1 MKKTITLLG
10 SLFLL
15 SALVACNANPT
26 FYEFKVKDVEG
37 AFDFHTELQNKY
49 INSEDYS
56 STNGIAAGS
65 SSKEQ
70 PLPIAINWEGS
81 KSNTNKKPKY
91 FIVDIYEGNSETPWY
106 TRSNITNFDQDE
118 FYNFKLDTEYQYQVT
133 AYYSDALQFKSEKK
147 AFRTT
152 DKGPRNLYVNNVMNI
167 RDLGGHGIKQGLIY
181 RSGRFNEDEDLDGA
195 SLLDEQSKD
204 VLLNTLK
211 IKTEVDLRRPGENG
225 NIKASPLGETVSYNH
240 LPMYYGGENV
250 LTYVGERNSFLYDN
264 PARIKEFFEL
274 LSDRNNYPIDFHC
287 AIGKDRTGCMAY
299 LIEALCGIEEE
310 YLYRD
315 YLFSNFAKIS
325 GICKTEDID
334 DRYGATLKAYE
345 GETLQEKTYNYLNKV
360 IGVST
365 EKLDEIKDILI
376 DK

>member
-26 FYEFKVKDVEG
+26 SYEFKGKDVEG
-37 AFDFHTELQNKY
+37 VFDFHTELQNKY

-365 EKLDEIKDILI
+365 KKLDAIKDILI

>member
-26 FYEFKVKDVEG
+26 SYEFKVKDVEG
-37 AFDFHTELQNKY
+37 VFDFHTELQNKY

-106 TRSNITNFDQDE
+106 IRSNITNFDQDE

-274 LSDRNNYPIDFHC
+274 LSDRKNYPIDFHC

-365 EKLDEIKDILI
+365 EKLDAIKDILI

>member
-1 MKKTITLLG
+1 MKKTITLLE

-26 FYEFKVKDVEG
+26 SYEFKVKDVEG

-106 TRSNITNFDQDE
+106 TRSSITNFDQDE

-225 NIKASPLGETVSYNH
+225 NIKASPLGEMVSYNH

-365 EKLDEIKDILI
+365 EKLDAIKDILI